1 MCGLVSNAIA
11 QLIRQEHSDTIIH
24 GLHTILLLN
33 SQDLTNTLLNYF
45 EMMHSSDVLVAYVD
59 NNKT

>member
-1 MCGLVSNAIA
+1 MCGLVSSAIA

-24 GLHTILLLN
+24 RLHTILLLN
-33 SQDLTNTLLNYF
+33 SQDLTNTMLNYF
-45 EMMHSSDVLVAYVD
+45 EMMALSDVLVAYVD